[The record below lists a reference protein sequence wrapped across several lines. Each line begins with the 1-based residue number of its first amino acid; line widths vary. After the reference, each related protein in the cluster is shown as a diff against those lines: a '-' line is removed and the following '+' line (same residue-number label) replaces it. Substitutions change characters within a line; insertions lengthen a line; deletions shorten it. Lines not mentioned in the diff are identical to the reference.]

1 MKRRPPRST
10 RTDTLLPY
18 TTLVRSQVDEESP
31 EEIVGDALVFVEV
44 EDVEKVARVL
54 AGERGGDLS
63 GVVIGERDDLHLR
76 IAEPVLDRRTDGEK
90 LRLEHRPAQNGAHFD
105 LDLGCARAHDE
116 LRPIA
121 GVLLDY
127 LDAGALAQTAGD
139 PREAVMKGGKRLR
152 ARRDREVYEVD
163 IDRQPRQIA
172 DEQVDCGAALEREDV
187 LEIGRAHV

>member
-1 MKRRPPRST
+1 MRIS
-10 RTDTLLPY
+10 DW
-18 TTLVRSQVDEESP
+18 SS
-31 EEIVGDALVFVEV
+31 
-44 EDVEKVARVL
+44 DVCSS
-54 AGERGGDLS
+54 DL
-63 GVVIGERDDLHLR
+63 LHLR

-152 ARRDREVYEVD
+152 ARRDREVYEVRPEEHTSELQSLMR
-163 IDRQPRQIA
+163 ITYA
-172 DEQVDCGAALEREDV
+172 VF
-187 LEIGRAHV
+187 

>member
-54 AGERGGDLS
+54 AVERGGDLS
-63 GVVIGERDDLHLR
+63 GVEIGERDDLHLR

-90 LRLEHRPAQNGAHFD
+90 LRLEHRPAKNVAHFD
-105 LDLGCARAHDE
+105 LE
-116 LRPIA
+116 
-121 GVLLDY
+121 
-127 LDAGALAQTAGD
+127 
-139 PREAVMKGGKRLR
+139 M
-152 ARRDREVYEVD
+152 
-163 IDRQPRQIA
+163 
-172 DEQVDCGAALEREDV
+172 
-187 LEIGRAHV
+187 EIGRASCRERVCQYLYRSVAAG